1 MDRRQVLLLGATL
14 GASLAAPRILRAS
27 PNSGISDTEIRLGGV
42 MPVTGPVRIASEPYE
57 LGIRA
62 VFEATNDAGG
72 INGRKISWLV
82 EDDGYQTNRAVAAA
96 KKLVER
102 DDVFMIFGQHGTPT
116 GFAIAP
122 YVEQMG
128 VPMMMTTAGPSPL
141 KKYVFG
147 GLAPYSAIGYQLTDY
162 LLKEGR
168 FKKIGFLYQ
177 NDELGEAARLGLN
190 KALKENGAELG
201 ADVGFERTT
210 SEFSAQVLKIRDS
223 GADAVVVMTSGPSF
237 ASIVKTAN
245 GLGVKPQWATYSVAS
260 IRTVRDLLG
269 TSIDGIL
276 YGSEIDSPN
285 SDAPGVLEC
294 EKLLGKYYPKVK
306 LDWGSMLGYA
316 QARLLVQALTR
327 MGADI
332 TRDGLV
338 STFEQMHGVETGTTG
353 PMGFSPTN
361 HNAPA
366 ALKIFQYEAQE
377 PVAKTDWRD
386 VSNFTP
392 E

>member
-1 MDRRQVLLLGATL
+1 MDRRQVLLLGAATL

-27 PNSGISDTEIRLGGV
+27 PNSGISDSEIMLGSV

-57 LGIRA
+57 LGIRS
-62 VFEATNDAGG
+62 VFESVNDAGG
-72 INGRKISWLV
+72 INGRKLSWQV
-82 EDDGYQTNRAVAAA
+82 EDDAYQTNRAVAAA

-116 GFAIAP
+116 GFAMAP

-147 GLAPYSAIGYQLTDY
+147 GLAPYSAIAYQLTNY
-162 LLKEGR
+162 LLKGK
-168 FKKIGFLYQ
+168 FKNVGLLYQ
-177 NDELGEAARLGLN
+177 NDELGEAGRLGIG
-190 KALKENGAELG
+190 KSMKENDAELG

-210 SEFSAQVLKIRDS
+210 TDFSSQVLKIRDS
-223 GADAVVVMTSGPSF
+223 GADAVIVLASGPSF
-237 ASIVKTAN
+237 ASIIKTAN

-260 IRTVRDLLG
+260 IRSVRDLLG
-269 TSIDGIL
+269 TAIDGIV
-276 YGSEIDSPN
+276 YASEIDSPD
-285 SDAPGVLEC
+285 SDEAGVVEC
-294 EKLLGKYYPKVK
+294 GKLLEKYHPKVK

-316 QARLLVQALTR
+316 HARLLVRALKE
-327 MGADI
+327 MGNDI

-338 STFEQMHGVETGTTG
+338 STFEKMHGVETGTTS

-366 ALKIFQYEAQE
+366 ALKIFQYELQK
-377 PVAKTDWRD
+377 PVAKSDWLD
-386 VSNFTP
+386 VSNFTA